1 MADCPHRV
9 DHRCTSARAAIVL
22 VHGFGGNAEAT
33 WGLFPELLKKEPRL
47 QNWDVFSLG
56 YSTSLAFDLAG
67 VWSAD
72 PEIITLGGLIQTVTD
87 VAPLDRYGSLAIL
100 AHRMGGLLVQRAL
113 LSNAALRERVSH
125 LLLFGTPSAGLERA
139 SPFQFWKR
147 QVRDT
152 YARALAFGP
161 MPQQIASM
169 YQQAF
174 RAADLMGEEALAS
187 ELRAMFGH
195 SPTVAPA

>member
-100 AHRMGGLLVQRAL
+100 AH
-113 LSNAALRERVSH
+113 SI
-125 LLLFGTPSAGLERA
+125 
-139 SPFQFWKR
+139 
-147 QVRDT
+147 
-152 YARALAFGP
+152 
-161 MPQQIASM
+161 QQIASM

>member
-1 MADCPHRV
+1 
-9 DHRCTSARAAIVL
+9 
-22 VHGFGGNAEAT
+22 
-33 WGLFPELLKKEPRL
+33 
-47 QNWDVFSLG
+47 
-56 YSTSLAFDLAG
+56 
-67 VWSAD
+67 
-72 PEIITLGGLIQTVTD
+72 
-87 VAPLDRYGSLAIL
+87 
-100 AHRMGGLLVQRAL
+100 
-113 LSNAALRERVSH
+113 
-125 LLLFGTPSAGLERA
+125 
-139 SPFQFWKR
+139 
-147 QVRDT
+147 VRDA